1 LVFIH
6 LRVNLLHTLNERDGI
21 KYVTFEVAKLKEPDK
36 FGRTYTCYYSKRV
49 SEVQEPA
56 PKKSNSGKKTK
67 KEKSEEI
74 PF

>member
-1 LVFIH
+1 
-6 LRVNLLHTLNERDGI
+6 
-21 KYVTFEVAKLKEPDK
+21 LKEPDK
-36 FGRTYTCYYSKRV
+36 FGRAYTCYYSKRI